1 MAGKSA
7 MPLLVLAGGAAL
19 LLSGKKKKKRATTTA
34 TAGEG
39 PSPYQPTEQE
49 KTEPEMPPFVPSF
62 GPAARKTRVPP
73 KTTSPYNDTLLK
85 NEFAVRG
92 VLGGLSARYI
102 VGAAGSKEQFA
113 AATKKYQGDWNFLAA
128 GDHMSP
134 AHLNQ
139 SKLSTDSK
147 AGYNTLRG
155 LEWSK
160 GMPWNQ
166 LLLQAGRV

>member
-19 LLSGKKKKKRATTTA
+19 LLSGKKKKKRAT
-34 TAGEG
+34 AGEG

-49 KTEPEMPPFVPSF
+49 KTEPEMPPFVPPP

-128 GDHMSP
+128 GDYMSP

-139 SKLSTDSK
+139 SHLSTDSK
-147 AGYNTLRG
+147 AGYNTLRA

-160 GMPWNQ
+160 GMNWNQ
-166 LLLQAGRV
+166 RLIEAGIV